1 MNPLAILSFWREIL
15 IALLL
20 AYGLWQRG
28 ERIDAQGQYKLQVT
42 ATMILGEKI
51 GEYNTATA
59 ALEAAANAAR
69 AAGRVAKAKADKE
82 AAAAEGQITA
92 LKLQLAAPTPAGAT
106 ATDAIALVR
115 KSLAP
120 AARP

>member
-1 MNPLAILSFWREIL
+1 MAILAFWREIL

-42 ATMILGEKI
+42 ATKVLGEKI
-51 GEYNTATA
+51 GEYNTATDK
-59 ALEAAANAAR
+59 LTAAATAAR
-69 AAGRVAKAKADKE
+69 AAGRAATVKADQVAK
-82 AAAAEGQITA
+82 AAEGQVA
-92 LKLQLAAPTPAGAT
+92 AMKLQVAAATPAGAT
-106 ATDAIALVR
+106 CTEAFVLVR

-120 AARP
+120 QP

>member
-1 MNPLAILSFWREIL
+1 MNPLALLSFWREIL

-42 ATMILGEKI
+42 ATRVLGEKI

-69 AAGRVAKAKADKE
+69 AAGRAAKAKADKE
-82 AAAAEGQITA
+82 AAAAEEQIA
-92 LKLQLAAPTPAGAT
+92 VLKLQLAGPTPFGAT
-106 ATDAIALVR
+106 CKDALGLVR
-115 KSLAP
+115 QGLAP
-120 AARP
+120 R

>member
-1 MNPLAILSFWREIL
+1 MAILAFWREIL

-42 ATMILGEKI
+42 ATKILGDKI

-59 ALEAAANAAR
+59 ALEAAAAQAR
-69 AAGRVAKAKADKE
+69 AAGKAAKAKADKE
-82 AAAAEGQITA
+82 AAAAEGQIAA
-92 LKLQLAAPTPAGAT
+92 LKLQIASPTPAGAT

-120 AARP
+120 ATRP